1 MVCLMM
7 ISLFCL
13 SRTSVI
19 KMLDFL
25 DWASDSL
32 VFFPPTFHHLVFLFY
47 FLGYFLH
54 FTFHP
59 RNMFIVPTIFYLPGA
74 LFNPLNLLFFNSSS
88 WVGAII
94 FITLKILIR
103 VFLKHIF
110 FLQNLCFFKL
120 FFFVRSSWSL
130 GFILQVILRCLIIFG
145 CLLKFKAG
153 L

>member
-1 MVCLMM
+1 M

-47 FLGYFLH
+47 LLGYFLH